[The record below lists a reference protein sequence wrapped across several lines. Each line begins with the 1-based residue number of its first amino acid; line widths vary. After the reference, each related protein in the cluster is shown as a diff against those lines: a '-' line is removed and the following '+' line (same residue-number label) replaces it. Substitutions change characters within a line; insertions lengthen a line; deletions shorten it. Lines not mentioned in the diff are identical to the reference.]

1 MISSLT
7 LNSQI
12 KFKCVLPISFPLLQI
27 FCVPRTTSSLS
38 LQAGLADWAWVCSP
52 SKTALPKSIL
62 FHHMVSA
69 AAFGGSVHSRV
80 SHPNCM
86 KRGKTL
92 GMWFVISRLL
102 QDLCFVILWPPQ
114 ELHPCITSMA
124 RQCHWLHF
132 KSRNREGNGT
142 CRALFAA
149 KLYFLRPWIFYFDY
163 SEHGDCAVAGG

>member
-1 MISSLT
+1 MPEGWRSNALEENELHVIQYWFYMFNHSHTPRLIIELRRKYTWPWSVKFFSFSRMISSLT

-38 LQAGLADWAWVCSP
+38 LQAGLADWTWLCSP
-52 SKTALPKSIL
+52 PKTALPKSIL

-102 QDLCFVILWPPQ
+102 
-114 ELHPCITSMA
+114 
-124 RQCHWLHF
+124 
-132 KSRNREGNGT
+132 
-142 CRALFAA
+142 
-149 KLYFLRPWIFYFDY
+149 
-163 SEHGDCAVAGG
+163 